1 LNLSDLVSN
10 FRLHN
15 IIRSSGATED
25 EIESFIANVSTND
38 ASPEKVI
45 QYVNQLFAVSKR
57 ESIPLDQVSGYIR
70 EKLEEKQKI
79 DEEIKQANG
88 ILQSKNVSIEAI
100 NEHIQ
105 LNEELHKYRL
115 STKYIHRLLNLLLT
129 AKEYRFSAWKIV
141 GKAS

>member
-1 LNLSDLVSN
+1 MNLSDLVSN